1 MAIEP
6 TATEIRTFLEG
17 YGITTAVLGDTW
29 IEENRDG
36 LVIPQVECIIGYPI
50 TAVTP
55 VVEILSGTG
64 KDILML
70 SSRPVIS
77 VTKIEYVMGGDDE
90 FPLNISN
97 LQLLSEEG
105 IIKAKSNMLN
115 YPRTFVFMK
124 GEKNIKVTYTVGWTS
139 LPANL
144 KLAIKMLCAEQIL
157 GFVGA
162 RTGGGS
168 ISTQGH
174 SRNYGNRGKYQDI
187 RNDLKRQA
195 GCIIGKYTTGIV
207 GR

>member
-1 MAIEP
+1 MATEP
-6 TATEIRTFLEG
+6 TATEIRAFLEG
-17 YGITTAVLGDTW
+17 YGITSAVLSDAW
-29 IEENRDG
+29 IEEQRDY
-36 LVIPQVECIIGYPI
+36 LVIPNVECVIGYSI
-50 TAVTP
+50 SSVTP
-55 VVEILSGTG
+55 MTEVLSGTG
-64 KDILML
+64 KDILIL
-70 SSRPVIS
+70 SCRPVVS

-97 LQLLSEEG
+97 LQVLTEEG

-124 GEKNIKVTYTVGWTS
+124 GEKNIRVTYNVGWATV
-139 LPANL
+139 PGIL

-157 GFVGA
+157 GFIGA

-174 SRNYGNRGKYQDI
+174 SRNYGTRGKYQDI

-195 GCIIGKYTTGIV
+195 QSLIGKYTTGII